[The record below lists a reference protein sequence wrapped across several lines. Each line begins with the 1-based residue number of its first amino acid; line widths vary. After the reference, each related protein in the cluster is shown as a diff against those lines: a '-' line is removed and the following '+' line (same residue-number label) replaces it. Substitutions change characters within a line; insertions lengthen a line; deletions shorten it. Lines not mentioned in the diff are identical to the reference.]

1 MGFNPFRPQ
10 SKNALDVA
18 IVVFFAL
25 VIVALVVWG
34 FAG

>member
-1 MGFNPFRPQ
+1 MGFNPFRQQ
-10 SKNALDVA
+10 SKSTLDIA

-25 VIVALVVWG
+25 VIVALVIWG

>member
-10 SKNALDVA
+10 SKTTLDVA